1 MTIIEATQFGIKNE
15 KDITLALT
23 EMIKKARETEGEK
36 LITFPKGKYYID
48 AAKCK
53 EHMLYISNT
62 VGDEEFK
69 SDEIPHKNAVPFY
82 FHRVDDFTFDGN
94 GSTFIIKGKVTNAA
108 FINCK
113 NVVFKNLEIEHHRP
127 DMNEYTVEKVSKHSV
142 EFALDKDTRY
152 NVKGG
157 KMYFNLNVGETNAAK
172 NSSNSWWIGLIRKA
186 TPNKVERVSHP
197 LMNCYW
203 IKDLGNRRI
212 KAYYPNTNRF
222 LEGDKLYNYDVRR
235 QFAGIFI
242 NRSKNVTIENVKQ
255 RFDYSLA
262 LIAQDTENITVDS
275 VEFAPKKDGT
285 LKLSSVADFIQIST
299 CRGKVVIK
307 NSYFDGAGD
316 DCLNVHGIHFKITK
330 RDGDKLFLRFMHP
343 QTHGFNP
350 LHVGD
355 EIAYINPETMLET
368 GRAKITKT
376 DLINETDF
384 KIRVSNFDNA
394 KVGYSI
400 ENISSCPDLEFINNT
415 MTRIITRGILVTT
428 RGKVLI
434 KDNHFVSTTMSGILL
449 SDDACSWYESG
460 MCTDVTI
467 ENNVFD
473 YCGETPILIKPE
485 NKVYEGAVH
494 KNIKIIGNTF
504 KKYEGTCI
512 DAYSTDNILIKDN
525 KFLNDDYLKVN
536 KCNNVVIENQ

>member
-1 MTIIEATQFGIKNE
+1 MTIIDAVRFGVKTE
-15 KDITLALT
+15 TDITLALAQ
-23 EMIKKARETEGEK
+23 MIKQARETQGEK
-36 LITFPKGKYYID
+36 LITFPKGVYYLD
-48 AAKCK
+48 AEKCE

-62 VGDEEFK
+62 VGDKEFK
-69 SDEIPHKNAVPFY
+69 NDEIPHKNAVPFY
-82 FHRVDDFTFDGN
+82 FHRVDDFIFDAN
-94 GSTFIIKGKVTNAA
+94 DSTFIIKGKVTNAA
-108 FINCK
+108 FINCN
-113 NVVFKNLEIEHHRP
+113 NVTFQNLEIAHERP
-127 DMNEYTVEKVSKHSV
+127 DMNEYTVEEVSKHSV
-142 EFALDKDTRY
+142 IFKMDKDTRY
-152 NVKGG
+152 KVKGG
-157 KMYFNLNVGETNAAK
+157 KMYLSLNAGEINAAK
-172 NSSNSWWIGLIRKA
+172 NAACSWWIGLIRKA
-186 TPNKVERVSHP
+186 TPDKVERVASP

-203 IKDLGNRRI
+203 IKDLGNGRI
-212 KAYYPNTNRF
+212 KAYYPDTKRF

-242 NRSKNVTIENVKQ
+242 SRSKNITIKNVKQ

-262 LIAQDTENITVDS
+262 LIAQDTENITIDS
-275 VEFAPKKDGT
+275 VEFAPEKNGT

-307 NSYFDGAGD
+307 DSYFDGAGD
-316 DCLNVHGIHFKITK
+316 DCLNVHGIHFKIIK

-355 EIAYINPETMLET
+355 KIAYINPETMLET
-368 GRAKITKT
+368 GRAEITKT
-376 DLINETDF
+376 DLISETDF

-394 KVGYSI
+394 KVGYCI
-400 ENISSCPDLEFINNT
+400 ENISACPELEFVNNT

-434 KDNHFVSTTMSGILL
+434 KNNHFVSTTMSGILL
-449 SDDACSWYESG
+449 SDDAHSWYESG
-460 MCTDVTI
+460 MCEDVTI

-494 KNIKIIGNTF
+494 KNIKIIGNEF
-504 KKYEGTCI
+504 KKYDGVCI
-512 DAYSTDNILIKDN
+512 DAYSTDNILIKNN
-525 KFLNDDYLKVN
+525 KFLNDNYLKAD